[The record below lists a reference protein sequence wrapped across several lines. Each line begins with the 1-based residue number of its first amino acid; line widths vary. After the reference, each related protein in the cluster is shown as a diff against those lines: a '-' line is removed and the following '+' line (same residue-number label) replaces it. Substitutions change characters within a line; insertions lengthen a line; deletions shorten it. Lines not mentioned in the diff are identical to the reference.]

1 MYKHIL
7 LPVDGSE
14 LSREAAAAGI
24 RMAGEGGGRVTAL
37 HVIPTVRPDLLE
49 AWAHDDPH
57 YDRRRR
63 SLYSRF
69 ADAYLAPVAQ
79 VAADLGVP
87 CTVMKGEGSANR
99 VIVAKARELH
109 CELIFMASHGW
120 GGGDFEMLGSET
132 LRVLLHSQVPVLV
145 YKPAPR
151 MGGA

>member
-14 LSREAAAAGI
+14 LSREAAGAGI
-24 RMAGEGGGRVTAL
+24 RLAAEGGARVTAL
-37 HVIPTVRPDLLE
+37 HVIPVVRPDLLE

-63 SLYSRF
+63 ALYHRF
-69 ADAYLAPVAQ
+69 ADAYLAPAVKL
-79 VAADLGVP
+79 AAELGVP
-87 CTVMKGEGSANR
+87 CTAVKGEGSASR

-109 CELIFMASHGW
+109 CDLVFMASHGW
-120 GGGDFEMLGSET
+120 GGGDFEMMGSET

-145 YKPAPR
+145 YKPAPPA
-151 MGGA
+151 GGP